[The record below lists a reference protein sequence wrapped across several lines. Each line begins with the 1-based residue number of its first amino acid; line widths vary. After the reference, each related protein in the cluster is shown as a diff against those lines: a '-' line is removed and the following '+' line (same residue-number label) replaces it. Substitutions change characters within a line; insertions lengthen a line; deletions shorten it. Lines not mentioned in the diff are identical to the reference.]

1 MGEIIVNFLGPPPN
15 AFLERKALD
24 ILGTYLT
31 SSAVAPL
38 NKEFIEIESPL
49 WSVSNLCC
57 AVISDT
63 RYYFQFLY
71 LFQRRHT
78 CNSCESADLHWL
90 GSGRAPRHI

>member
-1 MGEIIVNFLGPPPN
+1 MKAGKHLFYLSPVLTHEPIGMGELIVNFLGPSPN

-49 WSVSNLCC
+49 WSVHVH
-57 AVISDT
+57 A
-63 RYYFQFLY
+63 
-71 LFQRRHT
+71 
-78 CNSCESADLHWL
+78 NSC
-90 GSGRAPRHI
+90 RAIIPDTWHNS